1 MTKAIKKVMIER
13 WKIREGANMIA
24 VREEDIKKLYSSI
37 YDIAAIIRTSPEQVL
52 SWVRSGDLYFGIGTK
67 KDNKI
72 LVHKRYL
79 IEFLREQG
87 LLIEKP
93 TYKNIFGSQE
103 VPIII

>member
-1 MTKAIKKVMIER
+1 MV
-13 WKIREGANMIA
+13 A
-24 VREEDIKKLYSSI
+24 VREKDIKKLYCDV
-37 YDIAAIIRTSPEQVL
+37 YDIAAIVRTSPEQVL
-52 SWVRSGDLYFGIGTK
+52 SWVRSGDFYFGIGTK

-93 TYKNIFGSQE
+93 TYKNVFGNQE
-103 VPIII
+103 VPIIV

>member
-1 MTKAIKKVMIER
+1 
-13 WKIREGANMIA
+13 MIA

-37 YDIAAIIRTSPEQVL
+37 YDIAAIVRTSPEQVL

-79 IEFLREQG
+79 IEFLREKG

-93 TYKNIFGSQE
+93 LYKNVFSIQE
-103 VPIII
+103 MPIIL

>member
-1 MTKAIKKVMIER
+1 
-13 WKIREGANMIA
+13 MIA

-37 YDIAAIIRTSPEQVL
+37 YDIAAIVRTSPEQVL

-79 IEFLREQG
+79 IEFLKEKG
-87 LLIEKP
+87 LFIEKP
-93 TYKNIFGSQE
+93 FYKNVLDSKE
-103 VPIII
+103 VPVIIWKEKQWKKH

>member
-1 MTKAIKKVMIER
+1 MV
-13 WKIREGANMIA
+13 A
-24 VREEDIKKLYSSI
+24 VREEDIKKLYSSVS
-37 YDIAAIIRTSPEQVL
+37 DIAAILRTSQEQVF
-52 SWVRSGDLYFGIGTK
+52 SWVRNGDLYFGIGTK

-79 IEFLREQG
+79 IEFLREKG

>member
-1 MTKAIKKVMIER
+1 MV
-13 WKIREGANMIA
+13 A
-24 VREEDIKKLYSSI
+24 VREEDIKKLYSSVS
-37 YDIAAIIRTSPEQVL
+37 DIAAILRTSQEQVF
-52 SWVRSGDLYFGIGTK
+52 SWVRNGDLYFGIGTK

-79 IEFLREQG
+79 VEFLREKG

-93 TYKNIFGSQE
+93 TYKTVFGSQE

>member
-1 MTKAIKKVMIER
+1 
-13 WKIREGANMIA
+13 MIA
-24 VREEDIKKLYSSI
+24 VREEDIKKIYSSI
-37 YDIAAIIRTSPEQVL
+37 YDIAAIVRTSPEQVL
-52 SWVRSGDLYFGIGTK
+52 SWVRSGDLYFGIGIK

-93 TYKNIFGSQE
+93 TYKNVFGSQE
-103 VPIII
+103 VSVIKEKQ

>member
-1 MTKAIKKVMIER
+1 
-13 WKIREGANMIA
+13 MIA

>member
-1 MTKAIKKVMIER
+1 
-13 WKIREGANMIA
+13 MIA

-37 YDIAAIIRTSPEQVL
+37 YDIAAIVRTSPEQVL

-79 IEFLREQG
+79 IEFLKEKG
-87 LLIEKP
+87 LFIEKP
-93 TYKNIFGSQE
+93 SYRNVLDGKET
-103 VPIII
+103 PIII

>member
-1 MTKAIKKVMIER
+1 MV
-13 WKIREGANMIA
+13 A

-37 YDIAAIIRTSPEQVL
+37 YDIAAIVRTSPEQVL

-79 IEFLREQG
+79 IEFLKEKG

-93 TYKNIFGSQE
+93 LYKNVFGIQE
-103 VPIII
+103 MPIIL